1 MRGFTLVHIFLGF
14 LLYLTLCPR
23 LHLPN
28 KASALQALI
37 QALLSRNLGNV
48 FGTSIWKTDPQDRN
62 IQLDC
67 PLMEGIRAPTTG
79 GK

>member
-1 MRGFTLVHIFLGF
+1 MFFVFLFFPIVVPCIPYSQGV
-14 LLYLTLCPR
+14 LLCPS
-23 LHLPN
+23 N
-28 KASALQALI
+28 KIFTYILQAV
-37 QALLSRNLGNV
+37 LSRNLGNA

-67 PLMEGIRAPTTG
+67 PLMEGIRAHTTG